1 MFYLLIYYYTTMKV
15 FNCLSD
21 AICFVEQ
28 LILIDTSKAIEELK
42 RKGITKQNNIIY
54 IVDEYSLLE

>member
-1 MFYLLIYYYTTMKV
+1 MKV

-28 LILIDTSKAIEELK
+28 LFLIDTSKAIEELK
-42 RKGITKQNNIIY
+42 RNGITKQNNVIY
-54 IVDEYSLLE
+54 IVDEYNLLG